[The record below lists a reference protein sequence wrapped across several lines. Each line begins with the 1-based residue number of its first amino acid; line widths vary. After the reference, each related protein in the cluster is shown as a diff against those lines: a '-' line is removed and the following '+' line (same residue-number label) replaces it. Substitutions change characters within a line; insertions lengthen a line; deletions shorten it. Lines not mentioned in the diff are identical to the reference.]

1 MCAKSRS
8 WKSLYF
14 LKKRFL
20 ASCAEP
26 IGLKIL
32 PFGRD
37 MLSGTM
43 VFGGASG
50 NSKPR
55 FSVNRVALADSTIH
69 PFECGFPPERESMRR
84 LTSWFAAA
92 CAELEGPAVLPF
104 ECWGMGRSPMVAQ
117 SPLAFGRARGGW
129 KRELSAARAELE
141 GPAVLPSEYWGMG
154 RSPMVT
160 RCVCPLAERGVAG
173 RRNCRRRVPD

>member
-1 MCAKSRS
+1 MCAKSRG

-26 IGLKIL
+26 IGFKIL
-32 PFGRD
+32 PFGSD

-43 VFGGASG
+43 VFGGASR

-69 PFECGFPPERESMRR
+69 PFECGFPPERESVRR

-92 CAELEGPAVLPF
+92 RVGLAGSAALPF
-104 ECWGMGRSPMVAQ
+104 EYKSGRQTMREHVLSGKAAANGASGNSKPRFSVNRMRLWQ
-117 SPLAFGRARGGW
+117 MPLFIHS
-129 KRELSAARAELE
+129 SAAFRRS
-141 GPAVLPSEYWGMG
+141 GKVCAV
-154 RSPMVT
+154 
-160 RCVCPLAERGVAG
+160 
-173 RRNCRRRVPD
+173 